1 MRDLPDD
8 LHAPDLRAS
17 HDALAAMAG
26 GGASPASVERATRRT
41 SAAVRRQLD
50 LARRRADVG
59 AEADASSHV
68 WRYARWPLAAAA
80 LLVVGLVALTYLRD
94 PTLAPDR
101 LADRGATPAPVEAVA
116 VAEEKEEEATWT
128 ADDVAAAFD
137 LPSFGWA
144 GDDDNVDPSAA
155 VARLDADLDEL
166 AQLADAEADALVD
179 WASELDG

>member
-8 LHAPDLRAS
+8 LHAPDLRAA

-41 SAAVRRQLD
+41 SAAARRQLD
-50 LARRRADVG
+50 LARRRANVG
-59 AEADASSHV
+59 AEADASSRV

-94 PTLAPDR
+94 PSLAPDR
-101 LADRGATPAPVEAVA
+101 VADRGTVPPAVIE
-116 VAEEKEEEATWT
+116 EEEATWT

-137 LPSFGWA
+137 LPSLGWA
-144 GDDDNVDPSAA
+144 GDEDAADPSAA